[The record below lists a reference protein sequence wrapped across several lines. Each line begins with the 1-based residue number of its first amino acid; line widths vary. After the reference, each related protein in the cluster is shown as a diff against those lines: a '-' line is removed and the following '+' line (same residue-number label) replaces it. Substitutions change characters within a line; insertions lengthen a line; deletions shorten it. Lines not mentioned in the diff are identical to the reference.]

1 MTILVTGSTGTIG
14 SEVIRHL
21 HARRADV
28 RALVRDPGKAKLPDG
43 VVPVVG
49 DMTDVDAMRQAL
61 SGVDTLFLLNAVVPD
76 ELTQALITM
85 DLAREAGIQRI
96 VYFSVLMGDRFTD
109 VPHFSGKYTVE
120 RMIAEE
126 QLPASILRPAYFMQN
141 DLSLKEALSDHAV
154 YPMPVGGRGVAMVDA
169 RDVGE
174 VVALELIRREQAT
187 EPFPA
192 ETIEVCG
199 PEALTGHDLAA
210 IWSEALGRQVNYG
223 GDDLAAFE
231 QMLRRFAP
239 GWMAHDMR
247 MMVRGFQK
255 HGMTAQSGAV
265 TQLETML
272 GRPLRHYRD
281 FARETVEVWQ
291 RG

>member
-1 MTILVTGSTGTIG
+1 MTILVVGSTGTVG
-14 SEVIRHL
+14 SEVIRQL
-21 HARRADV
+21 HARQADT
-28 RALVRDPGKAKLPDG
+28 RALVRDPGKAKLPAG
-43 VVPVVG
+43 VAPVVG
-49 DMTDVDAMRQAL
+49 DMMDVDSMRQAL
-61 SGVDTLFLLNAVVPD
+61 DGVDTLFLLNAVVPD

-109 VPHFSGKYTVE
+109 VPHFCGKYTVE
-120 RMIAEE
+120 RMIAQEG
-126 QLPASILRPAYFMQN
+126 LPVSILRPAYFMQN
-141 DLSLKEALSDHAV
+141 DLSLKAALSDHAL
-154 YPMPVGGRGVAMVDA
+154 YPMPVGSRGVEMVDA

-174 VVALELIRREQAT
+174 VAAIELIRREQAA

-210 IWSEALGRQVNYG
+210 IWSEALGRQVSYG

-231 QMLRRFAP
+231 QMLRRSAP

-247 MMVRGFQK
+247 MMVRGFQQ
-255 HGMTAQSGAV
+255 HGMIAQPGAA
-265 TQLETML
+265 TRLEAML
-272 GRPLRHYRD
+272 GRPLRRYRD
-281 FARETVEVWQ
+281 FARGTVEAWR

>member
-14 SEVIRHL
+14 SEVIRQL

-28 RALVRDPGKAKLPDG
+28 RALVRDPGTAKLPDG
-43 VVPVVG
+43 VAPVVG
-49 DMTDVDAMRQAL
+49 DMMDVDAMRQAL
-61 SGVDTLFLLNAVVPD
+61 NGIDTLFLLNAVVPD

-109 VPHFSGKYTVE
+109 VPHFCGKYTVE

-126 QLPASILRPAYFMQN
+126 RLPASILRPAYFMQN
-141 DLSLKEALSDHAV
+141 DLSLQEALSDHAV

-174 VVALELIRREQAT
+174 VAALELIRRERAT

-199 PEALTGHDLAA
+199 PEALTGADLAA
-210 IWSEALGRQVNYG
+210 LWSEALGRQVNYG

-255 HGMTAQSGAV
+255 HGMTARSGAV

-272 GRPLRHYRD
+272 GRPLRRYRD
-281 FARETVEVWQ
+281 FAREAVEAWR

>member
-1 MTILVTGSTGTIG
+1 MGPGSGQ
-14 SEVIRHL
+14 
-21 HARRADV
+21 A
-28 RALVRDPGKAKLPDG
+28 RDPE
-43 VVPVVG
+43 PV
-49 DMTDVDAMRQAL
+49 D
-61 SGVDTLFLLNAVVPD
+61 
-76 ELTQALITM
+76 
-85 DLAREAGIQRI
+85 
-96 VYFSVLMGDRFTD
+96 
-109 VPHFSGKYTVE
+109 
-120 RMIAEE
+120 
-126 QLPASILRPAYFMQN
+126 RPAR
-141 DLSLKEALSDHAV
+141 LEARAAALERQH
-154 YPMPVGGRGVAMVDA
+154 DA

-174 VVALELIRREQAT
+174 VAALELIRREQAT

-199 PEALTGHDLAA
+199 PEALTGADLAA

-272 GRPLRHYRD
+272 GRPLRRYRD
-281 FARETVEVWQ
+281 FAREAVEAWQ
-291 RG
+291 HG